1 MQGIDVGEQT
11 TFGVVLKTVSGL
23 VGIHQA
29 AEIARGIDQLRQ
41 LPEGVVRLLLAGS
54 SLDERHKINRKVE
67 VLAE

>member
-29 AEIARGIDQLRQ
+29 AEIARLVVVFGLFPRSIDQLSQ
-41 LPEGVVRLLLAGS
+41 LPEGIVFPMGSLA
-54 SLDERHKINRKVE
+54 
-67 VLAE
+67 